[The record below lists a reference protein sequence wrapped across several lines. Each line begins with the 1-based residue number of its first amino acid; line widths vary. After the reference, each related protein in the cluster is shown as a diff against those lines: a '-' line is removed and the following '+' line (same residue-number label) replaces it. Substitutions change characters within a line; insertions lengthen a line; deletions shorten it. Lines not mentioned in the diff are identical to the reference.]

1 MKRLLLLLMLV
12 SVFYGKSQAQTNAW
26 YDNAQARIDTLRKGP
41 FSVRILSST
50 GEAIKDSVRIKLKK
64 HAFPWGTAYDLSYST
79 STPGTTNAGSTSNA
93 ITSQYGDND
102 VYKTERWGKYFAYLL
117 PATTG
122 KSYTLTLKLA
132 ELYFGT
138 SGSRLYDVYIDGI
151 RVMKNIDKYA
161 LAKGK
166 FVAVDTTINL
176 VATKSSFKIE
186 FYATRD
192 NVSINGLALAETVSG
207 STLRLNCGGSN
218 LTINGKTYS
227 SDNTYINT
235 TSATL
240 IPTFD
245 DWYKANIL
253 KYCNY
258 GVCGNQFKWSGIEP
272 TKNVLNYAPFENTFN
287 WFQNNGLE
295 MRAHNLLWGG
305 NNSTDYHC
313 IPQWVMNLS
322 SNPKSMYDT
331 CRMRVMREVTRYK
344 GVVKEYD
351 VLNEPSHANYLQKI
365 VGDSIN
371 WNCFKWANAADPQ
384 ARLFVNDYN
393 IIEWQDQTNNFITLV
408 RKMLTNGAPI
418 TGIGAQCH
426 IGSTVDIA
434 NFKARFDQLAQF
446 GLPIKI
452 TEFDM
457 GAKSLT
463 QLQYAAEI
471 AKMMRL
477 AFSHPAIEGFVFWGL
492 TEPTWVPASI
502 VNLIREDQTTK
513 IAADSVYD
521 LIHKTWSTDIAA
533 VTDEAGVQA
542 FNGYYGDY
550 EVQVKNGS
558 KWERF
563 DVTCSKADK
572 GKQFS
577 LTLGQGNILRPSL
590 VGVTVVGPNT
600 VQLTFN
606 KKMNKPVGNVGNFK
620 IFGQKMNYFLSAVL
634 KSGDSTSFIL
644 TTNAP
649 VGPKD
654 YIPISYAPGTVK
666 AADGS
671 SLEAFGP
678 VLGTSLAPS
687 YLSSKTS
694 TNGKTL
700 LVYFDRKLSDTTVVA
715 SDFLVKV
722 NNRVDSVVLSKLG
735 TTGDFVE
742 LTLWKQITDT
752 SEVVTVGYTGGSLKT
767 IDNKFV
773 TSFDNEAT
781 QNTLVLP
788 SFVSAETSVNGL
800 YVTMTFNQIMSDPTG
815 LEASFSVKT
824 AGQSSKQVVG
834 AMLLSMDK
842 TKIKLTLATPIY
854 QGEVVTLTYMPG
866 TLSAATGLPFKTFTS
881 AVSNFSFTSVTETQN
896 LQTGPSPNPFNEVIS
911 IVNTGAFNQ
920 LSIFDMYGR
929 IEIQNTIA
937 PFSNVK
943 INTTLLKTGFYL
955 LVLSNGEGKKTFKI
969 QKVGSI

>member
-1 MKRLLLLLMLV
+1 MKRLLLLLMLL
-12 SVFYGKSQAQTNAW
+12 SVFYGQSQAQTNAW
-26 YDNAQARIDTLRKGP
+26 YNNAQARIDTLRKGP
-41 FSVRILSST
+41 FSIRILGSS
-50 GEAIKDSVRIKLKK
+50 GEAVKDSVWIKLKK

-79 STPGTTNAGSTSNA
+79 STPGTTNTGSTSNT
-93 ITSQYGDND
+93 ITSIYGDND
-102 VYKTERWGKYFAYLL
+102 IYKTERWGKYFAYLL

-132 ELYFGT
+132 ELYFGS
-138 SGSRLYDVYIDGI
+138 SGSRLYDVYIDGF

-166 FVAVDTTINL
+166 FVAVDTTISL
-176 VATKSSFKIE
+176 VATKNSFKIE
-186 FYATRD
+186 FYATKD
-192 NVSINGLALAETVSG
+192 NVSINGLALAEMVSG
-207 STLRLNCGGSN
+207 STLRLNCGGSA
-218 LTINGKTYS
+218 LTINGKTYN

-240 IPTFD
+240 IPTSD

-287 WFQNNGLE
+287 WFQQNGLE
-295 MRAHNLLWGG
+295 FRAHTLLWGG
-305 NNSTDYHC
+305 NNSTDYHSL
-313 IPQWVMNLS
+313 PQWVMNLS
-322 SNPKSMYDT
+322 SKPKSMYDT

-344 GVVKEYD
+344 GIVKEYD

-371 WNCFKWANAADPQ
+371 WNCFKWAKAADPQ

-408 RKMLTNGAPI
+408 RNMLNNGAPV

-463 QLQYAAEI
+463 QQQYAAEI

-477 AFSHPAIEGFVFWGL
+477 AFSHPAIEGFIFWGL

-533 VTDEAGVQA
+533 VTDDAGVLT
-542 FNGYYGDY
+542 FSGYYGDY
-550 EVQVKNGS
+550 EVQVKNGG

-563 DVTCSKADK
+563 DVACTKADK

-577 LTLGQGNILRPSL
+577 LTLGEGAILRPTL
-590 VGVTVVGPNT
+590 IGIKVVGPNT
-600 VQLTFN
+600 IQLTFD

-620 IFGQKMNYFLSAVL
+620 IFGQKMNYFLSATL

-654 YIPISYAPGTVK
+654 YIPISYAPGTVY
-666 AADGS
+666 AADRS

-678 VLGTSLAPS
+678 VLGTSLTPA

-700 LVYFDRKLSDTTVVA
+700 LVYFDRKLNDTTVVA
-715 SDFLVKV
+715 TDFLVKV
-722 NNRVDSVVLSKLG
+722 NNRVDSVVQSKLG
-735 TTGDFVE
+735 TTGDYVE
-742 LTLWKQITDT
+742 LTLLKQITDT

-773 TSFDNEAT
+773 TSFDNEVSK
-781 QNTLVLP
+781 NTLVLP
-788 SFVSAETSVNGL
+788 SFVSAVTSFNGMYITL
-800 YVTMTFNQIMSDPTG
+800 TFNQTMSDPAG
-815 LEASFSVKT
+815 LESNFLVTTS
-824 AGQSSKQVVG
+824 GQSKKQVIG
-834 AMLLSMDK
+834 ATLLSTDK
-842 TKIKLTLATPIY
+842 TKINLTFATPIY
-854 QGEVVTLTYMPG
+854 QGEVVTISYMPG
-866 TLSAATGLPFKTFTS
+866 TLSAATGLPSKFFTS
-881 AVSNFSFTSVTETQN
+881 AVSNLSFTSVSETQN
-896 LQTGPSPNPFNEVIS
+896 LQTGPSPNPFNEMIS
-911 IVNTGAFNQ
+911 IENTGAFNQ
-920 LSIFDMYGR
+920 LSIFDMYSR
-929 IEIQNTIA
+929 MEIQKAIA
-937 PFSNVK
+937 PFSKVK
-943 INTTLLKTGFYL
+943 INTSMLKTGFYL
-955 LVLSNGEGKKTFKI
+955 LVLSNGEGEKTFKI
-969 QKVGSI
+969 QKIRSI